1 MKTNDKA
8 TSQTSPPRK
17 KRHGKRAKH
26 TPSLN
31 LPKPRA
37 DVAGADIGAREIAL
51 CVPEGSDPKPVRIF
65 ATFTADLGEAIQW
78 LKQCDRG
85 RDGDAT
91 PRPSLQTGRADFPHP
106 AFQLV
111 WSSLSRLG

>member
-1 MKTNDKA
+1 MI
-8 TSQTSPPRK
+8 
-17 KRHGKRAKH
+17 GEGAKH
-26 TPSLN
+26 
-31 LPKPRA
+31 
-37 DVAGADIGAREIAL
+37 
-51 CVPEGSDPKPVRIF
+51 
-65 ATFTADLGEAIQW
+65 
-78 LKQCDRG
+78 CDRG